1 MNKDKR
7 YSHALFSINSIDGS
21 DMGRHKLALKL
32 NTDPAPTAT
41 DMKNGAGVYRI
52 INGTQKRVF
61 LAYPLSSSIGSMLAT
76 DRKYVS

>member
-1 MNKDKR
+1 
-7 YSHALFSINSIDGS
+7 
-21 DMGRHKLALKL
+21 MGRHKLALKL

-76 DRKYVS
+76 DR